1 MAVRGDRGSAHAAV
15 MLTLIRTAKLNDV
28 DPQGVL
34 AWIADHKITDH
45 GGADLL
51 SKDQQTIAFALA
63 EMEYLRELIAEHK
76 RNIPAVLSGRLAE
89 GRYGRRLH
97 TGRQWRN
104 QRRYFPKRNQIQPST
119 RDEKPS
125 PDNAVD
131 DTHVP
136 VLAGISRCDDWR
148 NYHQEGRWRELR
160 RYRRYQLDGGAT
172 SRRYR

>member
-1 MAVRGDRGSAHAAV
+1 

-51 SKDQQTIAFALA
+51 SKDQQTIAFALP

-76 RNIPAVLSGRLAE
+76 RNIPAVLSGRLTE

-97 TGRQWRN
+97 TGRRWRN
-104 QRRYFPKRNQIQPST
+104 QRRYFPKRNQIQP
-119 RDEKPS
+119 
-125 PDNAVD
+125 
-131 DTHVP
+131 
-136 VLAGISRCDDWR
+136 
-148 NYHQEGRWRELR
+148 
-160 RYRRYQLDGGAT
+160 
-172 SRRYR
+172 